1 MTQPAYIIV
10 NVNVTNPEQ
19 YDAYRALS
27 SQAMTEHNAQILV
40 RGGAL
45 TILEG
50 DFHPRTV
57 IVKFESVAL
66 AQAFY
71 DSQTYTAARELRK
84 NASVANMVIVEG
96 IA

>member
-1 MTQPAYIIV
+1 MTNPAYIVI

-19 YDAYRALS
+19 YDQYRTLS
-27 SQAMTEHNAQILV
+27 SQAMVEHNAQILV

-50 DFHPRTV
+50 EFHPRT
-57 IVKFESVAL
+57 IIMKFESVDK

-71 DSQTYTAARELRK
+71 DSQLYTAARELRK
-84 NASVANMVIVEG
+84 NAAIANMVIVEG